1 VRPILIVLG
10 LLLTVAAG
18 DAQRAQL
25 RAAGLTG
32 EVLVSVGDTLQVD
45 IIADVGQ
52 LRASGLAL
60 NLLLPAGLHLADPAA
75 RPFVPDWFVDGVEF
89 ANELVDPLQVFGQPG
104 DATLLTYAVVLG
116 PASDR
121 YRSGAGR
128 VASLRLA
135 VDAPVDGSIELI
147 DTPAHQSMVVL
158 DDGRT
163 ELDIQAGPALRVA
176 SRTPAGKRGDASWG
190 RLKASLR

>member
-1 VRPILIVLG
+1 MRPILIVLG

-60 NLLLPAGLHLADPAA
+60 NLLLPAGLRVADPAA

-104 DATLLTYAVVLG
+104 DA
-116 PASDR
+116 PC
-121 YRSGAGR
+121 
-128 VASLRLA
+128 
-135 VDAPVDGSIELI
+135 
-147 DTPAHQSMVVL
+147 
-158 DDGRT
+158 
-163 ELDIQAGPALRVA
+163 
-176 SRTPAGKRGDASWG
+176 
-190 RLKASLR
+190 